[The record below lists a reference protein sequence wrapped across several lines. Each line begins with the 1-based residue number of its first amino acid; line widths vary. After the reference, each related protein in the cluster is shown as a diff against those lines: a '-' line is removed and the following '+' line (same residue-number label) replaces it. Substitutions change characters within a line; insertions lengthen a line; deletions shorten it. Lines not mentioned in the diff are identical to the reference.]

1 MRGRAVGEE
10 RADPGSLRSH
20 VGPVLACDLQLELKT
35 WGGGAGRV
43 KLCRNPMGVQHS
55 EKDQLRKD

>member
-1 MRGRAVGEE
+1 M
-10 RADPGSLRSH
+10 
-20 VGPVLACDLQLELKT
+20 GPVLACDLQLELKT

-43 KLCRNPMGVQHS
+43 KLCRNPMGAQHS